1 MLAVYGIIPCV
12 FIVCTRE
19 RQSPL
24 SPDIQVRFSEWQAPA
39 QIFDLYYIV
48 IHILL
53 ADIITCL
60 ALDNCGSYLVTGS
73 RDCTC
78 IIWSIQGAHG
88 PGSGAASSN
97 IPVHALTSQTN
108 LQSIMQLNTQ
118 NSFSPKPLTT
128 LYGHDDSIS
137 SVAIYTELDVVVSGS
152 LVCLLSVILCHLLL

>member
-1 MLAVYGIIPCV
+1 M
-12 FIVCTRE
+12 
-19 RQSPL
+19 
-24 SPDIQVRFSEWQAPA
+24 
-39 QIFDLYYIV
+39 
-48 IHILL
+48 
-53 ADIITCL
+53 
-60 ALDNCGSYLVTGS
+60 TGS

-152 LVCLLSVILCHLLL
+152 LVCLLSVILCHLLRQSVEYFLDF